1 MRRGSRILT
10 AAAALITG
18 AAVAGCGPMA
28 PPPVT
33 VSPPPPLP
41 TQDASVVS
49 PPLAG
54 PVGQP
59 EGVPRPTAPTV
70 HYDGAPTASPPA
82 APEPEPEPSAAPVA
96 TPAPTTPPGP
106 RPTPS
111 PEPAESAA
119 LLDLLLDPAA
129 LPPLRWSGPDGEAE
143 AAWTR
148 LAPSAEVEP
157 ADTIAH
163 LGVARGIGGDCA
175 AAADAVD
182 GAATE
187 AALVALAA
195 EPAPGGPM
203 NVVLLRYGSEAAAAA
218 AATALHALGIACDGE
233 VAEAGALGTGDGAHT
248 ATVLLTGPVASLVVE
263 ADAHDALLVAVVHQV
278 APTEAVEQ
286 LLRAQV
292 ERLG

>member
-18 AAVAGCGPMA
+18 AAVAGCGPTA

-54 PVGQP
+54 PVSQP

-70 HYDGAPTASPPA
+70 HYDGPPSASPPA
-82 APEPEPEPSAAPVA
+82 APEPEPSVAPVA
-96 TPAPTTPPGP
+96 TSAPAPPPEP

-111 PEPAESAA
+111 PSPAEPAA
-119 LLDLLLDPAA
+119 LLDLLLDPGA
-129 LPPLRWSGPDGEAE
+129 LPPLRWSGADGEAE

-148 LAPSAEVEP
+148 LAPSTVVEP
-157 ADTIAH
+157 ADAIAH

-195 EPAPGGPM
+195 EPAPGAPM

-233 VAEAGALGTGDGAHT
+233 VAEAGALGTGGGAHT

-263 ADAHDALLVAVVHQV
+263 ADAHGALLVAVVHQV
-278 APTEAVEQ
+278 APPEAVEQ